1 MNLLQD
7 ILGLLSRNKKTKPV
21 DTDLIPIG
29 RYASI
34 KEVLKPNPSLHTS
47 LVSIKELKNHIAASI
62 NINTNTNLSEF
73 INDVGFITTETDSQT
88 LSLLGNDLTISNGNT
103 VTLPDP
109 DLSSVIPI
117 EVIYTVDG
125 GTSGTQ
131 PTFNGTPLFEGS
143 YVLTGPLVFFRVN
156 VDMTNILTFGTGQY
170 YLTVPFT
177 SKYDTIITAGHLHD
191 NSTGNE
197 YILSG
202 ELEAGSNILK
212 LYYAAGNSQLE
223 IFDFNSPKP
232 LEPVDFF
239 HISGNYIKE

>member
-7 ILGLLSRNKKTKPV
+7 ILSLLSRNKKTKPV

-47 LVSIKELKNHIAASI
+47 LVSIKELKNHISASI
-62 NINTNTNLSEF
+62 
-73 INDVGFITTETDSQT
+73 
-88 LSLLGNDLTISNGNT
+88 
-103 VTLPDP
+103 PDP

-117 EVIYTVDG
+117 EVIYTVGG
-125 GTSGTQ
+125 GTNGTQ
-131 PTFNGTPLFEGS
+131 PTFNGQPLFEGS

-177 SKYDTIITAGHLHD
+177 SKYDTIIGDGHLHD
-191 NSTGNE
+191 NSTNNE
-197 YILSG
+197 YVLSG

-212 LYYAAGNSQLE
+212 LYYTANNSQLE
-223 IFDFNSPKP
+223 IFDHNSPKQ

-239 HISGNYIKE
+239 HISGTYIKE

>member
-21 DTDLIPIG
+21 DTDLIPVG

-47 LVSIKELKNHIAASI
+47 LVSIKELKNHITAS
-62 NINTNTNLSEF
+62 INTNTNLSEF

-88 LSLLGNDLTISNGNT
+88 LSLSGYDLTISNGNT

-117 EVIYTVDG
+117 EVSYTVGG
-125 GTSGTQ
+125 GTNGTQ

-143 YVLTGPLVFFRVN
+143 YLLSGPLVFFRVN

-177 SKYDTIITAGHLHD
+177 CKYDTVITAGHLHD
-191 NSTGNE
+191 DSTGND
-197 YILSG
+197 YQLSG

-212 LYYAAGNSQLE
+212 LSYVSSSAKLE
-223 IFDFNSPKP
+223 IFDHQSPKA
-232 LEPVDFF
+232 LEPADFF
-239 HISGNYIKE
+239 HISGTYIKE